1 MTMTPSSGNLPR
13 HVAIIMDGNGRWAK
27 KRGLMRLMGHK
38 VGVDSVKKVV
48 ETARIMGI
56 EVLTLYAFSTENWH
70 RPAAEVSGLMELLRT
85 FLRREVD
92 NMMANNIRLRAIGQ
106 TTKLPDSARQ
116 VLEEVMEKTAG
127 NTGLVL
133 NLALS
138 YGSRD
143 EIVRAARRFAAECS
157 TGKRRPEELDE
168 ELFSSYLDTAGLPD
182 PDFVIRTSGEF
193 RLSNFL
199 LWQLSYAELYIT
211 DIPWPEFREAE
222 FREAIAV
229 FQRRQRRFGR
239 TGDQVA
245 EG

>member
-1 MTMTPSSGNLPR
+1 MTPSSGNLPR